1 MVDPDSVHD
10 AGHIAKEAH
19 AAGVD
24 LIFIGGS
31 ILTNG
36 NIESCINSVKA
47 ETDIPIVLFPGSTL
61 QINDKADGILFLSL
75 ISGRNPELLIGNHVI
90 AAPLLK
96 SSSLEVMPT
105 GYMLVDGGNT
115 TAVSY
120 MSNSTPIPSDKADI
134 AVCTALAGEM
144 LGLKTIYMDSGSGAL
159 NPISEIM
166 ISKVSGQLS
175 VPLIIGGGIKTPELA
190 GKACIAGADLVVVG
204 SVLENQNRNG
214 SLIHEL
220 ASAIHSS

>member
-1 MVDPDSVHD
+1 M
-10 AGHIAKEAH
+10 GTR
-19 AAGVD
+19 
-24 LIFIGGS
+24 GS
-31 ILTNG
+31 
-36 NIESCINSVKA
+36 
-47 ETDIPIVLFPGSTL
+47 
-61 QINDKADGILFLSL
+61 
-75 ISGRNPELLIGNHVI
+75 
-90 AAPLLK
+90 AAPLLI

-190 GKACIAGADLVVVG
+190 VKACIAGAALVVVG

-214 SLIHEL
+214 SFIHEL